1 MNACLEISASNVLF
15 NFSAEFAQYKT
26 SNKLCSVSII
36 YYVIRYLLPQVITL
50 SHNLL
55 DLPIYISLTYLG
67 KVYALCSMCIK
78 YLLSNNI

>member
-50 SHNLL
+50 YSSKLL
-55 DLPIYISLTYLG
+55 VPIST
-67 KVYALCSMCIK
+67 
-78 YLLSNNI
+78 